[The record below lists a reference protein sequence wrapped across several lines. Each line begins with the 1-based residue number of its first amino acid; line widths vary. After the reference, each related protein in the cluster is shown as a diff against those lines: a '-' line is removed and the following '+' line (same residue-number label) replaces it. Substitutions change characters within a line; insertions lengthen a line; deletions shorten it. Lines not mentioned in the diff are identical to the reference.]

1 MTITK
6 KTAATLQDRAV
17 YLVVEWGLLG
27 SWKTMR
33 VEDAAMETDAESQSV
48 GVRKRTIKCDAL
60 TEFRQLQNRV
70 RAMLGQY
77 TLHSLFRPGVHAVPI
92 ANIEQV
98 DEVLKA
104 SLAELED
111 VRANLRA
118 EWKGILDDAKKRLG
132 SLYRKSDYG
141 DADEAAEKLSLSYRY
156 VPIATTPELLKQ
168 VAADIYSDDVQRAK
182 VETTRELE
190 AFRAGLRGALLEI
203 LTNMQKTLTKP
214 SGETRFFGQR
224 FFKRLENFLTAFDS
238 KNLSDDNDLR
248 VLVGKL
254 RKVANGTDI
263 ELLKDDED
271 AQKKLNAKLS
281 TINKAVAEMV
291 QEGGRVIDLG

>member
-1 MTITK
+1 M
-6 KTAATLQDRAV
+6 
-17 YLVVEWGLLG
+17 
-27 SWKTMR
+27 
-33 VEDAAMETDAESQSV
+33 
-48 GVRKRTIKCDAL
+48 
-60 TEFRQLQNRV
+60 
-70 RAMLGQY
+70 
-77 TLHSLFRPGVHAVPI
+77 
-92 ANIEQV
+92 
-98 DEVLKA
+98 
-104 SLAELED
+104 
-111 VRANLRA
+111 
-118 EWKGILDDAKKRLG
+118 
-132 SLYRKSDYG
+132 
-141 DADEAAEKLSLSYRY
+141 
-156 VPIATTPELLKQ
+156 
-168 VAADIYSDDVQRAK
+168 QRAK